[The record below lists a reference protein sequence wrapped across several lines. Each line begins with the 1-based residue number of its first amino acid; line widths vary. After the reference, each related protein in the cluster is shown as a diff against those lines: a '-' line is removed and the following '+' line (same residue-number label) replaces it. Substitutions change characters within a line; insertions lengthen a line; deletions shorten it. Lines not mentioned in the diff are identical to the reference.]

1 MKVKFHPIFDNPVRM
16 GYVPGWRATNDF
28 VERVGDLEQAVGE
41 GRIVPA
47 RWEPYYQECPSCR
60 HAGAY
65 RWAQIQLQ
73 TPAGFALALAL
84 FPGEDEQRATRIGHA
99 NWLILSTKTE
109 PSQVTREL
117 MLNEAL
123 GLWEH
128 DANDWLEKIV
138 EACAGLGLETTVA
151 TLHRQVQKVLQPL
164 ARDILPEN
172 DGIDLPDL
180 PPGFHRSQGFDKGLL
195 QMDGWTPDPHVIILP
210 VDGPTHALRR
220 QILRLDLRRV
230 VLLKA
235 RKSARTISWEK
246 VTLVHVFEGAIIFEI
261 IDEPPLRVGGY
272 RDPERVLATIQ
283 ECYKAATERILQALA
298 TKVTRPTP

>member
-1 MKVKFHPIFDNPVRM
+1 MKVRFHPVFDNPVRM
-16 GYVPGWRATNDF
+16 GYVPGWAGLNDLL
-28 VERVGDLEQAVGE
+28 ERLGDLEQAVGE

-47 RWEPYYQECPSCR
+47 CWEPYFQECPSCR
-60 HAGAY
+60 HAGAS
-65 RWAQIQLQ
+65 RWAQIQFQ

-117 MLNEAL
+117 MLDEAL

-128 DANDWLEKIV
+128 HANDWLEKIV
-138 EACAGLGLETTVA
+138 ESCVGLGVETSVA
-151 TLHRQVQKVLQPL
+151 VLHQQVQGVLQPL
-164 ARDILPEN
+164 ARDLPPEGH
-172 DGIDLPDL
+172 GIDFPDL

-210 VDGPTHALRR
+210 VDGPTHTLRR
-220 QILRLDLRRV
+220 QILRLDLCKV

-235 RKSARTISWEK
+235 RKSARTVSWEK
-246 VTLVHVFEGAIIFEI
+246 VTLVHLFEGAVIFEI
-261 IDEPPLRVGGY
+261 ADEPPLKVAGY
-272 RDPERVLATIQ
+272 RHPEQVLATIQ

-298 TKVTRPTP
+298 TKVTHPTP